1 MPCFNLK
8 LNDKPILLS
17 FKFSIFRMN
26 NAKRK
31 IFIGAKIL
39 PGQAKGAMLYV
50 HANAHLLL
58 ELSEKEA

>member
-1 MPCFNLK
+1 
-8 LNDKPILLS
+8 
-17 FKFSIFRMN
+17 MN

-31 IFIGAKIL
+31 IFMGAKML
-39 PGQAKGAMLYV
+39 NGQASNFYV

>member
-1 MPCFNLK
+1 
-8 LNDKPILLS
+8 
-17 FKFSIFRMN
+17 MN

-39 PGQAKGAMLYV
+39 PGQSKNAMLYV

-58 ELSEKEA
+58 ELTEKEA